1 MFTPSH
7 LIYCCY
13 LVTKSCL
20 TLCDPM
26 DCSPPG
32 SSVHR
37 ISQAIEYWS
46 GLLFPFPGDLPDPKI
61 EPRISCID
69 RQILYHGGTREAV
82 LQLSYS
88 SVAIVNG
95 IT

>member
-1 MFTPSH
+1 MTPWTVAHQVPLS
-7 LIYCCY
+7 
-13 LVTKSCL
+13 
-20 TLCDPM
+20 
-26 DCSPPG
+26 
-32 SSVHR
+32 
-37 ISQAIEYWS
+37 IEFPRLEYGS

-69 RQILYHGGTREAV
+69 RQILYHGGTREAI